1 VIKNIVA
8 REEYVDSKG
17 DSVTSWN
24 KIGIIIS
31 KNGKEYIKLFMV
43 PNVLYSVFEEKPKE
57 DRGTAPYPAVDVED
71 GF

>member
-17 DSVTSWN
+17 VSITSWN

-31 KNGKEYIKLFMV
+31 KNGKEYIKLFIV
-43 PNVLYSVFEEKPKE
+43 PNVLYSVFEEKPKDKTGE
-57 DRGTAPYPAVDVED
+57 VSDKAIDIEE